1 MRKFS
6 LAILSFIMLVILSSC
21 GRTLEE
27 KLFTTFEEAS
37 QLEEKLP
44 EYNQSLIELE
54 GIDSALFNQ
63 IISEGKSSN
72 IEIQDTI
79 DNALANCDDRKV
91 ILDNESKVMKASYD
105 KSVEAKKNINKIDE
119 EKVKKQG
126 EKVQKLFNDRYY
138 TFTLIEENYNKTI
151 VAEQELYNLLKA
163 EKQNLR
169 DVEDSIAKINGLYEV
184 NRNKQESFTELSV
197 QLNNEKKIFYELMG
211 IKLNEETSES

>member
-1 MRKFS
+1 MRKLS
-6 LAILSFIMLVILSSC
+6 LAILSFIMLVFLSSC
-21 GRTLEE
+21 GRSIEE

-72 IEIQDTI
+72 TEIQDTI
-79 DNALANCDDRKV
+79 DNALKNCEDRKV
-91 ILDNESKVMKASYD
+91 ILENESKVMKASYD
-105 KSVEAKKNINKIDE
+105 KSVEAKKNINKIDDG
-119 EKVKKQG
+119 KIKKQG

-169 DVEDSIAKINGLYEV
+169 DIEDSIAKINGLYEV
-184 NRNKQESFTELSV
+184 NRNKQASFTELSV
-197 QLNNEKKIFYELMG
+197 QLNNEKNIFYELMG